1 MSLYAGPVAVL
12 MTPALSSASAG
23 PTLLRLA
30 VKVRVFATPT
40 GPPNRTPE
48 KVAMPSTALA
58 VATLD
63 WVGPTNPPVSG
74 VRVTV
79 VVSSYV
85 TRLPSSSLICTT
97 G

>member
-1 MSLYAGPVAVL
+1 
-12 MTPALSSASAG
+12 MTLALSSVSAG
-23 PTLLRLA
+23 LTLLRDA

-40 GPPNRTPE
+40 GPPNRTAE
-48 KVAMPSTALA
+48 KVATPPLAVA

-63 WVGPTNPPVSG
+63 WVGPTKPPVSG

-85 TRLPSSSLICTT
+85 TRLPSASLICTT